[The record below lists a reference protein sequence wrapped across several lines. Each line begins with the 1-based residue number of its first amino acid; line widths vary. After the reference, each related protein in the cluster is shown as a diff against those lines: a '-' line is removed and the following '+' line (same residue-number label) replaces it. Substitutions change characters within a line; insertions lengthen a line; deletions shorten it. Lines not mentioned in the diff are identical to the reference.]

1 MEYRSSPGCDARSQA
16 RTQGVFVPIGTDAT
30 EDPLWGANHA
40 ARRHRLY
47 FVKPSYY

>member
-30 EDPLWGANHA
+30 EDAAWGRA

-47 FVKPSYY
+47 FAKPSY